1 MKKKYLENENQNQ
14 NFQIQKEIE
23 IFFQEMEKGQKTS
36 NQKIVEFLENEKGLK
51 ISAEIKTDIVLE
63 IVKKISK
70 TQNVK
75 REKANPD
82 NKWAKWIYV
91 KG

>member
-1 MKKKYLENENQNQ
+1 MKKKYLENKIQNP

-23 IFFQEMEKGQKTS
+23 KFFQEMEKDQKTS
-36 NQKIVEFLENEKGLK
+36 NQKLVEFLEIEKGLV
-51 ISAEIKTDIVLE
+51 ISAEIKTDIILE

-70 TQNVK
+70 VQNIK
-75 REKANPD
+75 REKQNPD
-82 NKWAKWIYV
+82 NKWAKWIYI

>member
-1 MKKKYLENENQNQ
+1 MKKKYLENENQNP

-36 NQKIVEFLENEKGLK
+36 NQRIVEFLENEKGLK

-70 TQNVK
+70 TQNIK
-75 REKANPD
+75 REKSNPD

>member
-1 MKKKYLENENQNQ
+1 MSKQNNHDKTGQ
-14 NFQIQKEIE
+14 TPLMAPGTSMHKTSC
-23 IFFQEMEKGQKTS
+23 QKTS
-36 NQKIVEFLENEKGLK
+36 NQRIVEFLENEKGLK

-70 TQNVK
+70 TQNIK
-75 REKANPD
+75 REKSNPD